1 MNSLTEE
8 SLNDLSSRISN
19 SSDAKKLEIIQ
30 NIEKLHLRLMIDYN
44 GEKKRAERLG
54 LLQSGNEN

>member
-1 MNSLTEE
+1 MEAVNEE
-8 SLNDLSSRISN
+8 NLEELAAKISS
-19 SSDAKKLEIIQ
+19 SSDTKKLDIIQ

-54 LLQSGNEN
+54 LLESNN

>member
-1 MNSLTEE
+1 MNSLQEKQLEE
-8 SLNDLSSRISN
+8 LASKISKAPEN
-19 SSDAKKLEIIQ
+19 KKLEIIQ

-54 LLQSGNEN
+54 LLNSN